1 MLAVDHADHQKPLL
15 AIAARLAL
23 NERRIEPQGLR
34 LYEVDAVFESVDPA
48 LPFVK
53 LEPRQTYAFFIHKVC
68 LF

>member
-1 MLAVDHADHQKPLL
+1 MLAVGHADHQEALL

-34 LYEVDAVFESVDPA
+34 LDEVDAVFESIDPA

-53 LEPRQTYAFFIHKVC
+53 LESRQMYPLFIHKVY

>member
-1 MLAVDHADHQKPLL
+1 MPTTRNRSSRSLHA
-15 AIAARLAL
+15 LAL
-23 NERRIEPQGLR
+23 NERRIEPQSLR

-53 LEPRQTYAFFIHKVC
+53 LEPRQTYPFFIHNVC